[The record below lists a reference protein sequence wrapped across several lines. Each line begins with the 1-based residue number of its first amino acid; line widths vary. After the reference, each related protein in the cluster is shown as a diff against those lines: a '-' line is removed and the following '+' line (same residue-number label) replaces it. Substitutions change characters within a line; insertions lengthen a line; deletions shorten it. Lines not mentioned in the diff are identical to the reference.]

1 MTTTHTLKTLKDNSA
16 KDILVLSYVLSPYR
30 GSEASVAWN
39 YVKEMS
45 RDHHLTVLYGC
56 GGEHLGDNFDM
67 ERWLA
72 DNAMPGVEFVFVKPP
87 WLSRLLNW
95 PNRRGFFSMSFH
107 AAYHLWQRE
116 VYAVARR
123 LCAARHFDLI
133 HYLGSSGY
141 SEQGYL
147 WKIGLPY
154 MRGPMGGFNLAPEQM
169 MTHMG
174 VGERLKMRIR
184 NAHIRRDLRHGSRL
198 ERILRRT
205 DLLLAST
212 SENARVVR
220 EVFGKECDYMPE
232 NCMRWPARRDEVRF
246 SDVLTLNIVMAGWLD
261 GRKNNILLL
270 QALAA
275 MRHRERVRVDLVGDG
290 PCRRMLEAYITAHG
304 LDSVVTIHGMLP
316 REQVQD
322 IFGRAHLHVVTSVSE
337 GNPTVVWE
345 AMEHAVPT
353 MTVAH
358 CGMAD
363 VVTSDCGI
371 LIPVGA
377 ESEMTAAIAR
387 ELDALVENPARLR
400 ALSDGTM
407 ERAALYQWDT
417 RRRLFNEY
425 YDKAIYN
432 HNS

>member
-1 MTTTHTLKTLKDNSA
+1 
-16 KDILVLSYVLSPYR
+16 
-30 GSEASVAWN
+30 
-39 YVKEMS
+39 
-45 RDHHLTVLYGC
+45 
-56 GGEHLGDNFDM
+56 
-67 ERWLA
+67 
-72 DNAMPGVEFVFVKPP
+72 
-87 WLSRLLNW
+87 
-95 PNRRGFFSMSFH
+95 
-107 AAYHLWQRE
+107 
-116 VYAVARR
+116 
-123 LCAARHFDLI
+123 
-133 HYLGSSGY
+133 
-141 SEQGYL
+141 
-147 WKIGLPY
+147 

-246 SDVLTLNIVMAGWLD
+246 SDVSTLNIVMAGRLD
-261 GRKNNILLL
+261 GCKNNILLL
-270 QALAA
+270 QALAS
-275 MRHRERVRVDLVGDG
+275 MHHRERVRVDLVGDG

-304 LDSVVTIHGMLP
+304 LDSVVMIHGMLP
-316 REQVQD
+316 REQVQE

>member
-1 MTTTHTLKTLKDNSA
+1 
-16 KDILVLSYVLSPYR
+16 
-30 GSEASVAWN
+30 
-39 YVKEMS
+39 
-45 RDHHLTVLYGC
+45 
-56 GGEHLGDNFDM
+56 
-67 ERWLA
+67 
-72 DNAMPGVEFVFVKPP
+72 
-87 WLSRLLNW
+87 
-95 PNRRGFFSMSFH
+95 
-107 AAYHLWQRE
+107 
-116 VYAVARR
+116 
-123 LCAARHFDLI
+123 
-133 HYLGSSGY
+133 
-141 SEQGYL
+141 
-147 WKIGLPY
+147 
-154 MRGPMGGFNLAPEQM
+154 
-169 MTHMG
+169 
-174 VGERLKMRIR
+174 
-184 NAHIRRDLRHGSRL
+184 
-198 ERILRRT
+198 
-205 DLLLAST
+205 
-212 SENARVVR
+212 
-220 EVFGKECDYMPE
+220 
-232 NCMRWPARRDEVRF
+232 MRWPARRDEVRF
-246 SDVLTLNIVMAGWLD
+246 SDVSTLNIVMAGRLD
-261 GRKNNILLL
+261 GCKNNILLL
-270 QALAA
+270 QALAS
-275 MRHRERVRVDLVGDG
+275 MHHRERVRVDLVGDG

-304 LDSVVTIHGMLP
+304 LDSVVMIHGMLP
-316 REQVQD
+316 REQVQE